1 MSNIQEQLPADA
13 HSATVGNVMTPIS
26 ALEQA
31 ISDYYF
37 QTNYS
42 RDDTVLF
49 ADYIANWLG
58 AHHFRIKRAVPPCV
72 GHGLGAN
79 NDAA

>member
-1 MSNIQEQLPADA
+1 MSDTEAQLPTAA
-13 HSATVGNVMTPIS
+13 RSATVGNVVTPVS

-42 RDDTVLF
+42 RDDTLLF

-72 GHGLGAN
+72 GHSREEQE
-79 NDAA
+79 